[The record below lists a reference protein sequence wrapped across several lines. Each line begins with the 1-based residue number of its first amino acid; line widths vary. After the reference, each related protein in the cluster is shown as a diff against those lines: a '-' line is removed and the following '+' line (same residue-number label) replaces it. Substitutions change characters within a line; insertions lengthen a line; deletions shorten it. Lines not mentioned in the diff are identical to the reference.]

1 MVSTH
6 YWVRFGLPLLSL
18 LAVASCTPRRAGL
31 GRAVR
36 PASLPAE
43 VVGELFATRP
53 VALPR
58 SPIAPLPPLRPRAK
72 DRLTVVAVGDIMLG
86 SHFPDSST
94 LHPGGARAV
103 LADVLPVLR
112 EADLT
117 VGNLE
122 GVLLDTGAVVKRCQ
136 DPDACYAFR
145 SPEAYAGVLADAG
158 FDFLSLANNHSG
170 DFGPHGRDTTKHRL
184 AEVGIAYA
192 GLAGTDE
199 VAYRMFGGRR
209 FAFLGFAP
217 NSGTVDVRNIPR
229 ARELVARAATGAEIV
244 VVSFHG
250 GAEGADAQH
259 VPRATE
265 KYYGEDRGD
274 VFAFARACVDAGAD
288 LVLGHGPHVTRA
300 AELYRGRLI
309 AYSLGNFAT
318 YGRFSLRGP
327 KGVAPVLRVEIDGEG
342 AFVGGEVIPTYQ
354 TKPSGPRVDPQGR
367 ATRLLRDL
375 TAEDFPESPLVVDP
389 QGRLVVTAG

>member
-1 MVSTH
+1 MPPVVTIA
-6 YWVRFGLPLLSL
+6 R
-18 LAVASCTPRRAGL
+18 ASCFLVALIVLAACSRQVGKLDASIQ
-31 GRAVR
+31 
-36 PASLPAE
+36 PASLSTAASDSMFASE
-43 VVGELFATRP
+43 VGRLPRP
-53 VALPR
+53 GLRALP
-58 SPIAPLPPLRPRAK
+58 ALRPRAL
-72 DRLTVVAVGDIMLG
+72 DRITVVAVGDIMLG
-86 SHFPDSST
+86 SHFPDSSY

-103 LADVLPVLR
+103 LADVAPILR

-145 SPEAYAGVLADAG
+145 SPEAYAEVLAEAG

-199 VAYRMFGGRR
+199 VAYRTIGGRR

-217 NSGTVDVRNIPR
+217 NSGTVDVRDLAR
-229 ARELVARAATGAEIV
+229 ARELVERAAREAEIV

-274 VFAFARACVDAGAD
+274 VFAFARTCVDAGAD

-300 AELYRGRLI
+300 AEVYRGRLI

-327 KGVAPVLRVEIDGEG
+327 KGVAPVLRIDIDGEG
-342 AFVGGEVIPTYQ
+342 AFLGGEVVPTYQ
-354 TKPSGPRVDPQGR
+354 TKPTGPRVDPEGR
-367 ATRLLRDL
+367 ATDLLRDL
-375 TAEDFPESPLVVDP
+375 SRVDFPESPLLVDAD
-389 QGRLVVTAG
+389 GRLVVTLE